1 MSKEHQAT
9 MRKINLRILPF
20 LMLLY
25 LIAYI
30 DRSNISVAA
39 LGMNADL
46 GLTSRM
52 YGLAAGLFFLTYI
65 IFEVPSNVA
74 LTKFGARRWIARIMI
89 SWGLVA
95 MGMAF
100 ITSAYQLYGMR
111 LLLGAAEAGF
121 TPGIIYYL
129 ARWYPSQERAHAMS
143 FFYIGAALASVIG
156 LPLSGLLL
164 HADGALGVAGWR
176 WVFFV
181 EGLPAVLLGFVV
193 LWFLPDRPSDA
204 SWLSQAE
211 AYELERKIDDEQGT
225 GQSEHK
231 TGWQTAFRNGN
242 VWLLAAFWLLQAFGT
257 IGITLFMPL
266 IVRSIASGDD
276 LAISLLS
283 AVPFIAACIFM
294 FFNGRHSDSTRER
307 AYHLGVPLTLAGL
320 LLLAAVYIGN
330 AHLSYVLI
338 VLSVGLNWAVI
349 PIFWAVTTE
358 YVSGLTAAVSIALI
372 NALAN
377 VAGLVLPPAI
387 GWIKDTTNSYDLALT
402 LVSAALI
409 MGGLLGISLAKKLA
423 APKGHQTII
432 DIRNSADPVGSSKRH

>member
-1 MSKEHQAT
+1 MSKEHQAA
-9 MRKINLRILPF
+9 MRKINLRILPL

-46 GLTSRM
+46 GLTSSM

-164 HADGALGVAGWR
+164 HAHGAFGVAGWR

-181 EGLPAVLLGFVV
+181 EGLPAVLLGFAV
-193 LWFLPDRPSDA
+193 LRFLPDRPSDA
-204 SWLSQAE
+204 SWLSPAE
-211 AYELERKIDDEQGT
+211 SGALERKIDAEQNT
-225 GQSEHK
+225 GQSARKASWH
-231 TGWQTAFRNGN
+231 TAFRNKN

-266 IVRSIASGDD
+266 IVRSISSGDD
-276 LAISLLS
+276 LAVSLLS

-294 FFNGRHSDSTRER
+294 FFNGRHSDATRER
-307 AYHLGVPLTLAGL
+307 AYHLGLPLTLAGL
-320 LLLAAVYIGN
+320 LLLAAVYTGN

-409 MGGLLGISLAKKLA
+409 LGGILGISLAKKLA
-423 APKGHQTII
+423 APNRHETTI
-432 DIRNSADPVGSSKRH
+432 DNRKSADFSRRH

>member
-9 MRKINLRILPF
+9 MRKINLRILPL

-46 GLTSRM
+46 GLTSSM

-74 LTKFGARRWIARIMI
+74 LTKFGARRWIARIMM

-164 HADGALGVAGWR
+164 HAHGAFGVAGWR

-193 LWFLPDRPSDA
+193 LRFLPDRPSDA
-204 SWLSQAE
+204 GWLSPAE
-211 AYELERKIDDEQGT
+211 SGALERKIDAEQNT
-225 GQSEHK
+225 GQSAHK
-231 TGWQTAFRNGN
+231 ASWHTAFQNKN

-266 IVRSIASGDD
+266 IVRSISSGDD
-276 LAISLLS
+276 LAVSLLS

-294 FFNGRHSDSTRER
+294 FFNGRHSDATRER

-320 LLLAAVYIGN
+320 LLLAAVYAGN
-330 AHLSYVLI
+330 THVSYVLI

-387 GWIKDTTNSYDLALT
+387 GWIKDATNSYDLALT

-409 MGGLLGISLAKKLA
+409 LGGILGISLAKMLA
-423 APKGHQTII
+423 TPKHREITI
-432 DIRNSADPVGSSKRH
+432 DTRKSADFSRRH

>member
-193 LWFLPDRPSDA
+193 LWFLPDRPTDA

-211 AYELERKIDDEQGT
+211 AYELERKIDAEQGT

-266 IVRSIASGDD
+266 IVRGISSGDD

-409 MGGLLGISLAKKLA
+409 LGGLLGISLAKKLA
-423 APKGHQTII
+423 APKGLQTII